1 MLKTIARMLMLMSLI
16 FLAACAGDVKPI
28 EEPSTG
34 ANTPTQSPAM
44 NTQKP
49 QNTEPK
55 QPNETSFKAELSI
68 NLKSYS
74 DQLTEYDLP
83 ALEVLDKNLTALV
96 EHDHTLYQSG
106 FVNKKLADAMEP
118 YYDEQYQ
125 YKFTDIESI
134 DSMLPNEHQV
144 NITVTGQRLDMAAK
158 TVENVKML
166 YAIRPNDQGEWVIYI
181 ID

>member
-16 FLAACAGDVKPI
+16 FLAACAGDVKPNQ
-28 EEPSTG
+28 EPSTG
-34 ANTPTQSPAM
+34 ANTPTQSPAI

-49 QNTEPK
+49 QITEPK
-55 QPNETSFKAELSI
+55 QPNETSFKAELLI
-68 NLKSYS
+68 NLKSYA
-74 DQLTEYDLP
+74 DQMTENDLP
-83 ALEVLDKNLTALV
+83 ALEVLEKNLTALV

-106 FVNKKLADAMEP
+106 FVNKKLAEAMEP

-144 NITVTGQRLDMAAK
+144 NITVIGQRLDIAEE

-166 YAIRPNDQGEWVIYI
+166 YAIRPNDQGKWVIYI

>member
-1 MLKTIARMLMLMSLI
+1 ML
-16 FLAACAGDVKPI
+16 
-28 EEPSTG
+28 
-34 ANTPTQSPAM
+34 
-44 NTQKP
+44 
-49 QNTEPK
+49 
-55 QPNETSFKAELSI
+55 I
-68 NLKSYS
+68 NLKSYA
-74 DQLTEYDLP
+74 DQLTENDLP
-83 ALEVLDKNLTALV
+83 ALEVLEKNLTALV

-106 FVNKKLADAMEP
+106 FVNKKLAEAMEP
-118 YYDEQYQ
+118 YYNEQYQ

-144 NITVTGQRLDMAAK
+144 NITVIGQRLDMAAK

>member
-1 MLKTIARMLMLMSLI
+1 
-16 FLAACAGDVKPI
+16 
-28 EEPSTG
+28 
-34 ANTPTQSPAM
+34 
-44 NTQKP
+44 
-49 QNTEPK
+49 
-55 QPNETSFKAELSI
+55 
-68 NLKSYS
+68 
-74 DQLTEYDLP
+74 
-83 ALEVLDKNLTALV
+83 
-96 EHDHTLYQSG
+96 
-106 FVNKKLADAMEP
+106 MEP

>member
-1 MLKTIARMLMLMSLI
+1 MLMLMSLI
-16 FLAACAGDVKPI
+16 FLAACAGDVKPNQ
-28 EEPSTG
+28 EPSTG
-34 ANTPTQSPAM
+34 ANTPTQSPAI

-49 QNTEPK
+49 QITEPK
-55 QPNETSFKAELSI
+55 QPNETSFKAELLI
-68 NLKSYS
+68 NLKSYA
-74 DQLTEYDLP
+74 DQLTENDLP
-83 ALEVLDKNLTALV
+83 ALEVLEKNLTALV
-96 EHDHTLYQSG
+96 EHDHTIYQSG
-106 FVNKKLADAMEP
+106 FVNKKLAEAMEP

-144 NITVTGQRLDMAAK
+144 NITVIGQRLDIAEE

-166 YAIRPNDQGEWVIYI
+166 YAIRPNDQGKWVIYI

>member
-16 FLAACAGDVKPI
+16 FLAACAGDVKPNQ
-28 EEPSTG
+28 EPSTG
-34 ANTPTQSPAM
+34 ANTPTQSPAI

-49 QNTEPK
+49 QITEPK
-55 QPNETSFKAELSI
+55 QPNETSFKAELLI
-68 NLKSYS
+68 NLKSYA
-74 DQLTEYDLP
+74 DQLTENDLP
-83 ALEVLDKNLTALV
+83 ALEVLEKNLTALV
-96 EHDHTLYQSG
+96 EHDHTIYQSG
-106 FVNKKLADAMEP
+106 FVNKKLAEAMEP

-144 NITVTGQRLDMAAK
+144 NITVIGQRLDIAEE

-166 YAIRPNDQGEWVIYI
+166 YAIRPNDQGKWVIYI